1 MHYYKSEKEAAYFA
15 LKMLESKLPAIPK
28 SAVDSPEWGT
38 TIFRWKD
45 VEGGYK
51 YAFQEPYQAMAKD
64 GLWEPL
70 GRIPSFPEVE
80 VRAYA
85 HTHPNNTYFSNI
97 DLETARG
104 ERGLV
109 KEKTVMYMVNKTG
122 AYWYDG
128 RTEELQPAGR
138 HGLMWGEFPK

>member
-1 MHYYKSEKEAAYFA
+1 MYYYKSEKEAAYWL
-15 LKMLESKLPAIPK
+15 LKLLETKLPAIPK
-28 SAVDSPEWGT
+28 SAVESPEWGA
-38 TIFRWKD
+38 TIFRWAD

-51 YAFQEPYQAMAKD
+51 YAFQEPYQAIARD

-70 GRIPSFPEVE
+70 GRLPSFAEDW
-80 VRAYA
+80 A
-85 HTHPNNTYFSNI
+85 HGHSHPNNTYFSNI

-109 KEKTVMYMVNKTG
+109 KKKTVMYMVNKTG

-128 RTEELQPAGR
+128 RTEELSPGAR
-138 HGLMWGEFPK
+138 HGVLWGEFPK